1 MKERKS
7 KNLNCWRIIK
17 RYVRKLIGW
26 NDWRLRSQILVQIS
40 ILSAVFFIVY
50 FAFNLTFTSYELKSK
65 VLTLLREHLFT
76 IDLEKLNIDT
86 ISSTICF

>member
-7 KNLNCWRIIK
+7 KNLNCWRIMK

-26 NDWRLRSQILVQIS
+26 NDWRLSSQILAQIS
-40 ILSAVFFIVY
+40 ILSAMFFIVY

-65 VLTLLREHLFT
+65 VLTLLGEHLLT
-76 IDLEKLNIDT
+76 IDLEKLNLDT
-86 ISSTICF
+86 ISSTICH